1 MSPWIVYSGT
11 FCTDGSIFLGGSKN
25 IFPRSMRSNYQ
36 VNWPPSKIF
45 VFFLKREGSIDLVFE
60 VCLFFCADW
69 LFDRWMFLLHPIDIE
84 VYPPHPDTFSNRMRV
99 TRIHFQS
106 YPGDPDTWPPGYNLE
121 GLEIVS
127 AYPQDRRLP
136 PLPQKVRQTLIL
148 TLRLSV
154 PLIPPH
160 LFFSPI
166 SVNNHKR
173 EFLFSWKRFKK
184 QEMFFD

>member
-1 MSPWIVYSGT
+1 LLSNVSKGT
-11 FCTDGSIFLGGSKN
+11 KRIIKD
-25 IFPRSMRSNYQ
+25 Q
-36 VNWPPSKIF
+36 VLSCFWTFEKKWR
-45 VFFLKREGSIDLVFE
+45 FFTAKSFSESRKLTL
-60 VCLFFCADW
+60 CLFFCADW

-136 PLPQKVRQTLIL
+136 P
-148 TLRLSV
+148 
-154 PLIPPH
+154 PPPKSAPNADSH
-160 LFFSPI
+160 FTSKCATYSPSSFFSPI

-184 QEMFFD
+184 TRDVLWLV